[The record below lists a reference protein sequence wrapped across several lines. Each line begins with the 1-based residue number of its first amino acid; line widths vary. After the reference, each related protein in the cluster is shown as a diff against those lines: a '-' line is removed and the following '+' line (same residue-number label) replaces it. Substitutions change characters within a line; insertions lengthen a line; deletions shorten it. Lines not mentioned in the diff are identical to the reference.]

1 MNHRLFFIAA
11 IIVAFYAHISA
22 EVTFEGDVSFGAS
35 YNSNIGR
42 LSGDDLSQTG
52 SGSGKN
58 NNDAFSVDLDA
69 FLTLQTGDL
78 FSLEYTLFTAVTPE
92 DISYSFFNHSLAAI
106 FSHELEEIDISYG
119 LETGHLLV
127 GFANRLV
134 EPQAFFELFWYAH
147 EQLSYYLNV
156 AGSYAVSLD
165 TEYSYLTAPGFRF
178 ENGLYW
184 YPVAGDRSFIS
195 LGVGER
201 MFFFGEDRYTVEEL
215 SPAPMTPPISLTV
228 WAQRAFS
235 EIYVRLKGKYFYKG
249 FSAEASI
256 RYGFLYYLHAD
267 RWETL
272 PDSSPLPPFPQYEK
286 TKSDHA
292 LRLKALFEY
301 RFTDLFS
308 LQAYYAYLRN
318 FSNMGDSAV
327 DHENND
333 YDQHTTGFM
342 CRFVF

>member
-1 MNHRLFFIAA
+1 MNYRLFFIAA
-11 IIVAFYAHISA
+11 IIVALSAHAVA
-22 EVTFEGDVSFGAS
+22 EVTFEGDVSFGSS

-42 LSGDDLSQTG
+42 LSFRDLGTMGLTESD
-52 SGSGKN
+52 
-58 NNDAFSVDLDA
+58 NDAFSADLDA
-69 FLTLQTGDL
+69 FLTLRTGDL

-92 DISYSFFNHSLAAI
+92 DISYSFFHHSLAAL
-106 FSHELEEIDISYG
+106 FSHELEEIDINYG

-134 EPQAFFELFWYAH
+134 EPQVFFELFWYAH
-147 EQLSYYLNV
+147 EQLSYYLNA

-165 TEYSYLTAPGFRF
+165 TDYGYLTAPGFRF
-178 ENGLYW
+178 ETGIYV
-184 YPVAGDRSFIS
+184 YPVAGNRSFIS
-195 LGVGER
+195 MGVGER
-201 MFFFGEDRYTVEEL
+201 MFFFGEDDYLVEQE
-215 SPAPMTPPISLTV
+215 SSDPMMPPMSLTV

-235 EIYVRLKGKYFYKG
+235 ETYVRLKGKYYYKG
-249 FSAEASI
+249 FSAEASV
-256 RYGFLYYLHAD
+256 RYGFMRYLDAD
-267 RWETL
+267 RWEVL
-272 PDSSPLPPFPQYEK
+272 PDPFQPPPFPQYEK

-318 FSNMGDSAV
+318 FSNMGGDTT
-327 DHENND
+327 DYEND
-333 YDQHTTGFM
+333 RYDQHTTGFM